1 MGARR
6 SVRMKLLVAAP
17 LVVVFVVVVLLALRP
32 PSESPIKRVSGQT
45 SLAHT
50 HSALPASPT
59 YHPLR
64 VTPPQTAVERAAN
77 AIMAQNQ
84 NSGSFTSSQAA
95 RFPEAATCAAFPPI
109 DTADSSL
116 PSMYA
121 LAFTQELLDVDFA
134 SSTRRELLAWASY
147 NNAPN
152 TLANILATANLKI
165 LPGSLAARPAVVPT
179 KTQWATMAA
188 SRTHWRVSGLVIS
201 VSPIWT
207 QMLSTGWQPVDPLM
221 VMYDVSGTLTVTT
234 SGRAPVVESIFF
246 ALTLGGASWHPGYG
260 AVAVNNWTVN

>member
-1 MGARR
+1 MSEWRSAR
-6 SVRMKLLVAAP
+6 VKLLMAAP
-17 LVVVFVVVVLLALRP
+17 LIAVFVVVVLLALRLS
-32 PSESPIKRVSGQT
+32 SESPVKGAVART
-45 SLAHT
+45 SPAN
-50 HSALPASPT
+50 AADASPT

-64 VTPPQTAVERAAN
+64 VTPPQTTIERTAN
-77 AIMAQNQ
+77 AVMAQSDNA
-84 NSGSFTSSQAA
+84 GSFTAAQAA
-95 RFPEAATCAAFPPI
+95 QFPGAATCAAFPPI
-109 DTADSSL
+109 DAVDSSL

-134 SSTRRELLAWASY
+134 TSTRQELLAWASY

-152 TLANILATANLKI
+152 TLANIPATANLKI
-165 LPGSLAARPAVVPT
+165 LPGSLAARPALVPT

-188 SRTHWRVSGLVIS
+188 SRTRWRVSGLAIS

-207 QMLSTGWQPVDPLM
+207 QMLSTGWKPVDPLM
-221 VMYDVSGTLTVTT
+221 VMYDVSGTLMVTT

>member
-1 MGARR
+1 MSEWRSAR
-6 SVRMKLLVAAP
+6 VKLLMAAP
-17 LVVVFVVVVLLALRP
+17 LIGVFVVAALLALRLS
-32 PSESPIKRVSGQT
+32 SESPVKGATART
-45 SLAHT
+45 RPAN
-50 HSALPASPT
+50 SAAASPT

-64 VTPPQTAVERAAN
+64 VTPPQTAIERTAN
-77 AIMAQNQ
+77 AIMAQNE
-84 NSGSFTSSQAA
+84 NSGSFTTSLAVQ
-95 RFPEAATCAAFPPI
+95 FPGAATCAAFPPI
-109 DTADSSL
+109 DAVDSSL

-152 TLANILATANLKI
+152 TLANVPAAANLKI
-165 LPGSLAARPAVVPT
+165 LPGSLAARPALLPT
-179 KTQWATMAA
+179 KTQWAAMAA
-188 SRTHWRVSGLVIS
+188 SRTRWRVSGLVIS

-234 SGRAPVVESIFF
+234 SSGAPVVESIFF

>member
-1 MGARR
+1 MSEWRSAR
-6 SVRMKLLVAAP
+6 VKLLMAAP
-17 LVVVFVVVVLLALRP
+17 LIAVFVVAVLLVLRP
-32 PSESPIKRVSGQT
+32 SSESPVKGATART
-45 SLAHT
+45 SPAN
-50 HSALPASPT
+50 SAAASPT

-64 VTPPQTAVERAAN
+64 VTPPQTAIERTAN
-77 AIMAQNQ
+77 AVMAQNE
-84 NSGSFTSSQAA
+84 NSGSFTTSQAA
-95 RFPEAATCAAFPPI
+95 QFPGAATCAAFPPI
-109 DTADSSL
+109 DAADSSL

-152 TLANILATANLKI
+152 TLANIPATANLKI
-165 LPGSLAARPAVVPT
+165 LPGSLAARPALLPT

-188 SRTHWRVSGLVIS
+188 SRTRWRVSGLVIS

-207 QMLSTGWQPVDPLM
+207 QMLSTGWKPVDPLM

-260 AVAVNNWTVN
+260 AVAVDYWTVN